1 MRKFLTIFVDL
12 EIKAAGEDIPDG
24 LAAKL
29 LHHGQDAETQK
40 MIKYTLGSFY
50 AGMSSSV
57 VTHDSNSDK
66 LCGVIIPQAELL

>member
-29 LHHGQDAETQK
+29 LHHGQDTETQK

-50 AGMSSSV
+50 AGMNSSV
-57 VTHDSNSDK
+57 TLDSNSDK
-66 LCGVIIPQAELL
+66 LGGVIIPQAELL